1 MKPARRTALLPALG
15 PAAFAFSL
23 AVAASASAQ
32 ELDLAATGTARP
44 SIAGAR
50 AGTGHGSLGEVGY
63 RHVLAF
69 EDLQLLVG
77 ADGALPWARADLRDR
92 LRVSVGLPL
101 GGPRWKLAA
110 GLSPTMR
117 GTENAVSR
125 MTALGA
131 DLRLA
136 GGYHA
141 PGWFIAGEA
150 GLDWIAATHI
160 TFADAH
166 RSRARSGAGDGW
178 YRTPGSTA
186 YTGLRGGVSFPS
198 LDVIVR
204 AGLSR
209 TTGLEQQ
216 SVPFYLTM
224 GANVAL

>member
-1 MKPARRTALLPALG
+1 MRRLALRASIALALAAATGAR
-15 PAAFAFSL
+15 
-23 AVAASASAQ
+23 AQ
-32 ELDLAATGTARP
+32 ELNLAATSAARP
-44 SIAGAR
+44 SIVEVR
-50 AGTGHGSLGEVGY
+50 TGMEHAFLGEVGY
-63 RHVLAF
+63 RHVFAF
-69 EDLQLLVG
+69 GDQQLFVG
-77 ADGALPWARADLRDR
+77 GDVALPWAKVDLSDYRVRATL
-92 LRVSVGLPL
+92 GLPH
-101 GGPRWKLAA
+101 GGQHWKLA
-110 GLSPTMR
+110 GWLSPTLR
-117 GTENAVSR
+117 GAVNAASQ
-125 MTALGA
+125 MTAVGA

-141 PGWFIAGEA
+141 SGWFIAGEA

-166 RSRARSGAGDGW
+166 RSRASSGAEDGW
-178 YRTPGSTA
+178 TRTPGGAA